1 MEIIPWNPLQH
12 PLLPTLVTPS
22 QQNRWCWIFVK
33 SFYVLQTKI
42 DLILTQIQ
50 RCIWKKQLIKPKVQR
65 LHYDYLLHTT
75 PFHASFFHNLSM
87 NTSHTQELTTFL
99 TLHSPLPSPF
109 FPIHTMPS
117 SLVSL
122 HDLPWACSP
131 CLMKALKSFCTNQ
144 WPPHPSR
151 ANEILR
157 MNGHP
162 IEIRMRILGPNET
175 QEIFH
180 LPIKD
185 DENPHD

>member
-1 MEIIPWNPLQH
+1 MEIIPWKTLQH
-12 PLLPTLVTPS
+12 PLIPTLVTPL
-22 QQNRWCWIFVK
+22 QQNQWCWIFGR
-33 SFYVLQTKI
+33 SFYTFWAKI

-50 RCIWKKQLIKPKVQR
+50 RWIWEKQLIKLKVQR

-75 PFHASFFHNLSM
+75 PFHVSFFHNLSM

-99 TLHSPLPSPF
+99 HFILLFLLLFHV
-109 FPIHTMPS
+109 HTMS
-117 SLVSL
+117 SPLVSL

-131 CLMKALKSFCTNQ
+131 CPMKALKSFCTNQ

-151 ANEILR
+151 ANENLR

-175 QEIFH
+175 QETFH
-180 LPIKD
+180 PPIKED
-185 DENPHD
+185 DNPHD